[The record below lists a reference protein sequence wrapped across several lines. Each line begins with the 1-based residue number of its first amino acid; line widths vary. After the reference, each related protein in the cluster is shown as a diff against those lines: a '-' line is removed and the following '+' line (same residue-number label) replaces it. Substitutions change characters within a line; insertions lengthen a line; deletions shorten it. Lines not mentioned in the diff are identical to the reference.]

1 MPTNAAT
8 AAAVTCRELLQ
19 RLMEALER
27 DEVDWAVLRK
37 LVNKCG
43 SSFVLEA
50 GRAFAKKV
58 AHYAMSAAWRYYR
71 SAAIAGRHPVI
82 AYVAEAAAR
91 YQ

>member
-1 MPTNAAT
+1 MSTG
-8 AAAVTCRELLQ
+8 AAAAAVVTCRELLQ
-19 RLMEALER
+19 RLTETPER

-43 SSFVLEA
+43 PSFVLEA

-58 AHYAMSAAWRYYR
+58 AQYAMSAAWRYYR
-71 SAAIAGRHPVI
+71 SAAIAGRHPVV
-82 AYVAEAAAR
+82 AYMAEAAAR

>member
-58 AHYAMSAAWRYYR
+58 AHYAMSAAWRHYR